1 MLAFFK
7 INVRICII
15 LQTMNKTIQQIK
27 NTVEAA
33 MQRMNEILEHVNEP
47 SNTAGETPITST
59 KEEIVTTDSE
69 THEEKEIFY
78 EAESSL
84 SALQNECLDQTK
96 QEYKRYI
103 EKASA
108 SGDSSSDPFLVEWLW
123 VSLVFTS
130 SWWQSFYKG
139 HEK

>member
-1 MLAFFK
+1 
-7 INVRICII
+7 
-15 LQTMNKTIQQIK
+15 
-27 NTVEAA
+27 
-33 MQRMNEILEHVNEP
+33 MQRMNEILEHVHEP
-47 SNTAGETPITST
+47 SNTAEETSVTST

-69 THEEKEIFY
+69 LHEEKETFY

-84 SALQNECLDQTK
+84 SALQNVCLDQTK

-103 EKASA
+103 EEASA
-108 SGDSSSDPFLVEWLW
+108 SGDSSSVPFLVEWPW

-130 SWWQSFYKG
+130 SWWQRLFKG